1 MTTAS
6 TSSCRCA
13 SDYRGAT
20 VPLKYLGITDFRCFA
35 SAEIEPDPRNNLI
48 IGANASGK
56 TSILEAIGYLG
67 RGRSF
72 RGAPTG
78 ALTRHGTAAFVLL
91 GKVSVGLRT
100 RTVGVRNSRA
110 GLEVHIDGEP
120 DGGAAA
126 LAGVLP
132 LQIIDP
138 DVHKLVAGGPDERR
152 RYLDW
157 MAFHVEHGYLE
168 LWRRFRRAL
177 RQRNA
182 ALREAS
188 AAGELL
194 AWDQEFCRAAAELDL
209 ARERVLALAGPAM
222 RATGEQLLGGPV
234 GFEYRR
240 GWAGGKTLQEALVAG
255 LDRDRQQGAT
265 LSGPQRADLRLV
277 YDERQ
282 AQKLISRGQQKL
294 LACSMVIAAAQTVQT
309 ALGQP
314 LLLLLDDPA
323 AELDAGSL
331 GRLMA
336 AVGGLACQVIATAL
350 EPDPRIFGVSPV
362 LFHVERGL
370 LHRVA

>member
-1 MTTAS
+1 
-6 TSSCRCA
+6 
-13 SDYRGAT
+13 
-20 VPLKYLGITDFRCFA
+20 
-35 SAEIEPDPRNNLI
+35 
-48 IGANASGK
+48 
-56 TSILEAIGYLG
+56 
-67 RGRSF
+67 
-72 RGAPTG
+72 
-78 ALTRHGTAAFVLL
+78 
-91 GKVSVGLRT
+91 
-100 RTVGVRNSRA
+100 
-110 GLEVHIDGEP
+110 
-120 DGGAAA
+120 
-126 LAGVLP
+126 
-132 LQIIDP
+132 
-138 DVHKLVAGGPDERR
+138 
-152 RYLDW
+152 
-157 MAFHVEHGYLE
+157 
-168 LWRRFRRAL
+168 
-177 RQRNA
+177 
-182 ALREAS
+182 
-188 AAGELL
+188 
-194 AWDQEFCRAAAELDL
+194 
-209 ARERVLALAGPAM
+209 
-222 RATGEQLLGGPV
+222 
-234 GFEYRR
+234 
-240 GWAGGKTLQEALVAG
+240 LQEALVAG